1 VIEFVK
7 LILNIVSKNLYMKEN
22 NLNKQKQVKTFIS
35 VLMGLVFLSIN
46 FIQQITFFKEYPY
59 YFIGMYLIIFLI
71 LILLSLFYK
80 IFDWKPFLVYLF
92 IGIILI
98 TIRLYMIYS
107 SN

>member
-1 VIEFVK
+1 
-7 LILNIVSKNLYMKEN
+7 MKEY

-46 FIQQITFFKEYPY
+46 FIQQISYFKEHPY
-59 YFIGMYLIIFLI
+59 YFIGMYFILFLI
-71 LILLSLFYK
+71 LIIIANIYK
-80 IFDWKPFLVYLF
+80 IFEWKPFLIYLL

-98 TIRLYMIYS
+98 SIRLYMIYS

>member
-1 VIEFVK
+1 
-7 LILNIVSKNLYMKEN
+7 MKEY

-46 FIQQITFFKEYPY
+46 FIQQISYFKEHPY
-59 YFIGMYLIIFLI
+59 YFIGMYLILFQI
-71 LILLSLFYK
+71 LIIIANIYK
-80 IFDWKPFLVYLF
+80 IFEWKPFLIYLL

-98 TIRLYMIYS
+98 SIRLYIIYS

>member
-1 VIEFVK
+1 
-7 LILNIVSKNLYMKEN
+7 MKEN
-22 NLNKQKQVKTFIS
+22 NLNKQKQVKIVIS
-35 VLMGLVFLSIN
+35 VLIGLVFLSIN
-46 FIQQITFFKEYPY
+46 FIQQITYFNEHPY

-80 IFDWKPFLVYLF
+80 IFDWKPFLIYTL
-92 IGIILI
+92 IAIILI

>member
-1 VIEFVK
+1 
-7 LILNIVSKNLYMKEN
+7 MKEY

-46 FIQQITFFKEYPY
+46 FIQQITYFKEHPY

-71 LILLSLFYK
+71 LIIIANIYK
-80 IFDWKPFLVYLF
+80 IFEWKPFIIYLL

-98 TIRLYMIYS
+98 TIRLYMT
-107 SN
+107 NNTN

>member
-1 VIEFVK
+1 
-7 LILNIVSKNLYMKEN
+7 MKEY
-22 NLNKQKQVKTFIS
+22 NLTKQKQVKTFIS

-46 FIQQITFFKEYPY
+46 FIHQITYLKEHPY

-71 LILLSLFYK
+71 LIIIANIYK
-80 IFDWKPFLVYLF
+80 IFEWKPFIIYLL

-98 TIRLYMIYS
+98 TIRSYMIYS

>member
-1 VIEFVK
+1 
-7 LILNIVSKNLYMKEN
+7 MKEY

-46 FIQQITFFKEYPY
+46 FIQQISYFKEHPY
-59 YFIGMYLIIFLI
+59 YFIGMYLILFLI
-71 LILLSLFYK
+71 LVIIANIYK
-80 IFDWKPFLVYLF
+80 IFEWKPFLIYLL

-98 TIRLYMIYS
+98 SIRLYIIYS

>member
-1 VIEFVK
+1 
-7 LILNIVSKNLYMKEN
+7 MKDY

-46 FIQQITFFKEYPY
+46 FIQQITYFKEHPY

-71 LILLSLFYK
+71 LIIIANIYK
-80 IFDWKPFLVYLF
+80 TFEWKPFIIYLL

-98 TIRLYMIYS
+98 TIRLYMIYC

>member
-1 VIEFVK
+1 
-7 LILNIVSKNLYMKEN
+7 MKEYI
-22 NLNKQKQVKTFIS
+22 LNKQKQVKTIIS

-46 FIQQITFFKEYPY
+46 FIQQISYFKEHPY

-71 LILLSLFYK
+71 LIIIANIYK
-80 IFDWKPFLVYLF
+80 IFEWKPFLVYLF

>member
-1 VIEFVK
+1 
-7 LILNIVSKNLYMKEN
+7 MKEY
-22 NLNKQKQVKTFIS
+22 NLNKQKQVKTIIS

-46 FIQQITFFKEYPY
+46 FIHQITYLKEHPY

-71 LILLSLFYK
+71 LIIIANIYK
-80 IFDWKPFLVYLF
+80 IFEWKPFLIYLL

-98 TIRLYMIYS
+98 SIRLYMIYS

>member
-1 VIEFVK
+1 
-7 LILNIVSKNLYMKEN
+7 MKEY

-46 FIQQITFFKEYPY
+46 FIQQISYFKVHPY
-59 YFIGMYLIIFLI
+59 YFIGMYLILFII
-71 LILLSLFYK
+71 LIIIANIYK
-80 IFDWKPFLVYLF
+80 IFEWKPFLVYLF

>member
-1 VIEFVK
+1 
-7 LILNIVSKNLYMKEN
+7 MKEY

-46 FIQQITFFKEYPY
+46 FIQQITYFKEHPY

-71 LILLSLFYK
+71 LIIIANIYK
-80 IFDWKPFLVYLF
+80 TFEWKPFIIYLL

-98 TIRLYMIYS
+98 TIRLAIL
-107 SN
+107 N

>member
-1 VIEFVK
+1 
-7 LILNIVSKNLYMKEN
+7 MKEY

-46 FIQQITFFKEYPY
+46 FIQQISYFKEHPY
-59 YFIGMYLIIFLI
+59 YFIGMYLILFLI
-71 LILLSLFYK
+71 LIIIANIYK
-80 IFDWKPFLVYLF
+80 IFEWKPFIIYLL

-98 TIRLYMIYS
+98 TIRSYMIYS

>member
-1 VIEFVK
+1 
-7 LILNIVSKNLYMKEN
+7 MKEYD
-22 NLNKQKQVKTFIS
+22 LNKQKLMKKIIT
-35 VLMGLVFLSIN
+35 VLIGFVFLSIN
-46 FIQQITFFKEYPY
+46 FVQQITYFKEHPY

-80 IFDWKPFLVYLF
+80 IFDWKPFLIYTL
-92 IGIILI
+92 IAIILI

>member
-1 VIEFVK
+1 
-7 LILNIVSKNLYMKEN
+7 MKEY

-46 FIQQITFFKEYPY
+46 FIQQISYFKVHPY
-59 YFIGMYLIIFLI
+59 YFIGMYLMLFLI
-71 LILLSLFYK
+71 LIIIANIYK
-80 IFDWKPFLVYLF
+80 IFEWKPFLIYLL

-98 TIRLYMIYS
+98 TMRLYMIYS